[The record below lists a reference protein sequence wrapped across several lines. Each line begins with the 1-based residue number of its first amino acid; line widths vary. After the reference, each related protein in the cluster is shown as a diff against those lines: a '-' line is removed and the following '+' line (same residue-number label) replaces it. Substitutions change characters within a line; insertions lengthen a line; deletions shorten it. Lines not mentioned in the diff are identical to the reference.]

1 MLHFNICISEMSI
14 VMILINCRLTLFN
27 WYLKRPCSEWSAR
40 YDPNGRYLFAK
51 MALWYAQL
59 PLIAGIVGSRGRNFK
74 SRPVVKRTFLRDFH
88 LFFSM
93 QKHIQNHW
101 PILPLGIM
109 KKQSQIYST
118 LVFIQI
124 SVSLAKR
131 LLRIRFINISLVIY
145 LLKCQSPEWP

>member
-27 WYLKRPCSEWSAR
+27 WYLKRPCSDWSAR

-74 SRPVVKRTFLRDFH
+74 SRPVVKKTFLRDFH
-88 LFFSM
+88 LFFFNA
-93 QKHIQNHW
+93 KT
-101 PILPLGIM
+101 
-109 KKQSQIYST
+109 YSK
-118 LVFIQI
+118 
-124 SVSLAKR
+124 SLAHSTSGDHEKTKSN
-131 LLRIRFINISLVIY
+131 LQY
-145 LLKCQSPEWP
+145 LGFYTNFSIFG